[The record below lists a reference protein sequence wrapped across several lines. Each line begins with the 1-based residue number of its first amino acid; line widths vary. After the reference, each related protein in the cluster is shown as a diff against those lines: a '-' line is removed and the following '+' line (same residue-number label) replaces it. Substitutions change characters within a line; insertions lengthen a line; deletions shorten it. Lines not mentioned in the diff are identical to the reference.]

1 VTREDDTCPHP
12 LPDGSDP
19 LSASVLMGLRRV
31 MRLNRQLLMRNTSDL
46 GGHPAQAGCLRVLR
60 AHEDMTQRD
69 LGELLFV
76 SPAALTTMLQRME
89 RQGLI
94 VRRPDETDQR
104 LVRIRLTED
113 GRELSDQMLS
123 AFATYVDTTIGPLS
137 VADRTELAR
146 LLELLGDNLSAALE
160 TADIPSDPEGRLR
173 RC

>member
-1 VTREDDTCPHP
+1 MNSQDEPCIHP

-19 LSASVLMGLRRV
+19 LSAAVLMGLRRI
-31 MRLNRQLLMRNTSDL
+31 MRLNRQLLMRTTSDI

-60 AHEDMTQRD
+60 GHEDMTQRD

-104 LVRIRLTED
+104 LVRIRLTD
-113 GRELSDQMLS
+113 AGRELSDQMMA
-123 AFATYVDTTIGPLS
+123 AFNTYVDTTIGPLS
-137 VADRTELAR
+137 EADRTELAR
-146 LLELLGDNLSAALE
+146 LLGLLGDNLATALE
-160 TADIPSDPEGRLR
+160 SGQQPTDADA
-173 RC
+173 